1 MVMIIRM
8 ILLFSPVLPIIFLQS
23 GNYHAAAIVFLLVCF
38 NFYNL
43 RGFLPWKRSGTT
55 PLEPRDAG
63 SSIDSMYETCLNRD
77 RTQSFEEWVG
87 IAIETM
93 AVDEIDSGNTNQ
105 ELVDELKKKWGTTW
119 ELMYPKARV
128 KEELSKEES
137 YWTALKKFDDKV
149 AADLGEDQAPE
160 T

>member
-8 ILLFSPVLPIIFLQS
+8 ILLFSPVLPILFLQS
-23 GNYHAAAIVFLLVCF
+23 GDYLWAAFIFLLVCC
-38 NFYNL
+38 NFFIFRSL
-43 RGFLPWKRSGTT
+43 LPWKRSGTAQ
-55 PLEPRDAG
+55 LEPRDSR

-105 ELVDELKKKWGTTW
+105 ELVDELKKMGNYLGTYVSEGESKKNSRKKRVTGLRLRSLMTKW
-119 ELMYPKARV
+119 RRI
-128 KEELSKEES
+128 
-137 YWTALKKFDDKV
+137 
-149 AADLGEDQAPE
+149 
-160 T
+160 